1 MKSGY
6 SKLSYALAIIAGFFV
21 PLTAYLEPDP
31 YAFIAICFFLGGLL
45 GFFWPKESWRWGLW
59 ISAPSIV
66 FILLSQVFSEQYNIF
81 SEKDLPVLLYSIS
94 AGSLGSFLFALL
106 ANKPINNKS

>member
-1 MKSGY
+1 MKTGY
-6 SKLSYALAIIAGFFV
+6 SKLSYALAIITGFFI

-31 YAFIAICFFLGGLL
+31 YAFIAICFFISGLL

-66 FILLSQVFSEQYNIF
+66 FILLSEVFTKQYNIF
-81 SEKDLPVLLYSIS
+81 RENDFQELLYSII
-94 AGSLGSFLFALL
+94 AGTLGSLLFAYL
-106 ANKPINNKS
+106 ADKLINNKS